1 MKLSEQAVAIATTF
15 TLAALLASITPA
27 QAQAQPQ
34 QGQQTPD
41 SVVAVVA
48 DAMSLPYVPPDQRPV
63 FGTFWEVRSSLPC
76 LTAPLPFPPFDTNAP
91 VYSIGD
97 PIVGGQFLV
106 DETAG
111 QVISQEAQSSRR
123 ALRSMTTASIVQAQA
138 EELQTFVAGVQARQ
152 AYALARANGQT
163 PDGPPPIP
171 GDGGGGGTNDSGGG
185 TTFDAKFYTT
195 NDLWLE
201 IVTWTNATGVFVVHP
216 PEAEATTGVYD
227 LFMTTNLSPNVPGL
241 NLTNWAWLLRTD
253 PGETNLIVPDLWADQ
268 AYFMLGRTNDTDG
281 DGMSDAY
288 EHLVSHTSPTNQDGP
303 IITLQPLS
311 QTVYSGD
318 TVTFTVAAEGAQP
331 LAYQWF
337 LNASAL
343 PGETNTSLTLANVQ
357 TSQGGDYSVQV
368 TSPLSLSVLSSNATL
383 SVPLSEYGDFIW
395 LIGPRQ
401 DFTFRNGV
409 TYLVNSR
416 VELYGV
422 TTIQGGCVIKPD
434 WYYTNSTV
442 VVMGTLLC
450 KTDDP
455 NLPAF
460 FTSVDDDS
468 LGQMIDISTGYPE
481 TAANGCPYL
490 DLSAAQVS
498 SSGLSNLRVWYAD
511 QGITT
516 PDASKRLDLWHC
528 QFLECNAPIQAGQGA
543 AAGFHNVLFGACTTA
558 VAAPTNFAG
567 IAAEQIT
574 AEVSTLWT
582 APTPPAWLRLTNS
595 IITGGIASGPALVTD
610 HVAISPAGPIFQ
622 TNGSANYYLAN
633 ASLRAAGTPNISAR
647 LQTELRQKTTRPPLA
662 FPQQMQATGE
672 LTLSQQ
678 AGRYTGGAPDYGY
691 YYQALDYTVAWM
703 KLRGKITVLPGTSI
717 GFRQEPVPGTYYTTA
732 YGFDLKEGSTFISR
746 GTPTKPITLVDVQF
760 VQEQPTTPCLLL
772 FAPDFTPPDLS
783 GTDDAPPSLD
793 FRFSN
798 FYTVRGN
805 YVLWSGVSEQ
815 GWYSEASLDSAMY
828 WSMQDCNIRGG
839 NITIGLPDWYWMPWD
854 YLYGDGS
861 VSWVNNLFDQV
872 GIFLDPTYYPN
883 GYNDLGL
890 NVDMSFSANNNL
902 FRGGGW
908 FHLEPIPAS
917 AGNWTFT
924 DNLFEKVHFVQNV
937 DMPLDFGHNAYWPLT
952 PFELSAWGWGTNRL
966 VAATNGAGAGEQLL
980 DLVPPYQSGPLGDY
994 YLPITTP
1001 LYHAGSRLATD
1012 AGLFHYTTRVDQTK
1026 EAAGNMVNIGLHYV
1040 ATAAQGSS
1048 TPKDSDGDGIPD
1060 YLENWHGDGDYSIHA
1075 DTETDWTHAFTVTGV
1090 YDPTNSV
1097 YDDIDLSGNGL
1108 VGRVKKALGQNPFAA
1123 ANPLTLTQVITG
1135 EEPDF
1140 ATFEVPISYDVLTNS
1155 GDALSLH
1162 MNGVEVTLSETTRA
1176 ANGNSLLSFNIAY
1189 DPMGQHFLS
1198 SQFRLNSDP
1207 DTPHPVMTGNGEL
1220 LPFYS
1225 SNSVQFFEAGSMFDD
1240 SGAYVDAKLFANSAD
1255 YQIDLYDTATTP
1267 PTLIRTITNSTSTGF
1282 IEEDWDGMLADGITP
1297 FTNSEVQAVFTVA
1310 YANSP
1315 GNVSANKP
1323 KKYLTKAQGSLSE
1336 GGVNMDFVYFR
1347 SPTNDAWEAEFTK
1360 GGAVWSGMQG
1370 AVNAL
1375 IKPDMGYPV
1384 YYSYFNRYLPDPHGE
1399 YPGYI
1404 TKRSRATNDPVNLP
1418 TILDTLLPDLTN
1430 GLTKQLYMYGHGT
1443 NGWMGNYNNSAYIS
1457 ANDVSSRLKNLFTK
1471 KKGLMAHNPYRF
1483 VWLDGCATASGKDWR
1498 RAFGIYPIGK
1508 GAQQQAARNRSGPQ
1522 AYVGWESV
1530 HGGGLNRADHTSSDV
1545 DLVKGYTATLSK
1557 FYSLWMQGF
1566 RVRQCI
1572 DQTAAVTAGQW
1583 PLPVP
1588 QNTNFTNTIN
1598 GTTYQFKNMSTSRI
1612 FIIGFPGLQVDR
1624 TDHNFDGDKKY
1635 AAPASVE

>member
-1 MKLSEQAVAIATTF
+1 MKLISNATTSA
-15 TLAALLASITPA
+15 LAGLLASAVTTTVA
-27 QAQAQPQ
+27 QSQPSQ
-34 QGQQTPD
+34 QPPD

-48 DAMSLPYVPPDQRPV
+48 DAQGLPLVPPDQIPF

-76 LTAPLPFPPFDTNAP
+76 LTAPLPFPPFDTNTP
-91 VYSIGD
+91 VYAIGD
-97 PIVGGQFLV
+97 PGAGGQFLV

-111 QVISQEAQSSRR
+111 QVISPQAQSGRR
-123 ALRSMTTASIVQAQA
+123 ALRSMTTASILQAQA
-138 EELQTFVAGVQARQ
+138 EELQTFIAQVQARQ
-152 AYALARANGQT
+152 AYAQARANGQMS
-163 PDGPPPIP
+163 PLSDGPPTP
-171 GDGGGGGTNDSGGG
+171 GEGGGGTNGWEGGG
-185 TTFDAKFYTT
+185 TSLDAKFYTT

-201 IVTWTNATGVFVVHP
+201 IVTVTNFTGFFVVHP
-216 PEAEATTGVYD
+216 PEAEATNGVYD

-241 NLTNWAWLLRTD
+241 NLTNWLWLLRTD
-253 PGETNLIVPDLWADQ
+253 PGETNLIVPDLWAEQ

-383 SVPLSEYGDFIW
+383 SVPLSDYGDFIW

-516 PDASKRLDLWHC
+516 PDASKRLDIWHC

-558 VAAPTNFAG
+558 VAASTNFAG

-633 ASLRAAGTPNISAR
+633 ASPLRAAGTPAISAR
-647 LQTELRQKTTRPPLA
+647 LQAELRQKTTRPPLA
-662 FPQQMQATGE
+662 FPQQLQTTGD
-672 LTLSQQ
+672 LTLSPQ
-678 AGRYTGGAPDYGY
+678 AGRYVSGAPDYGY
-691 YYQALDYTVAWM
+691 HYQALDYTVAWM
-703 KLRGKITVLPGTSI
+703 KVRGKITVLPGTTI
-717 GFRQEPVPGTYYTTA
+717 GFRQEPVPNTYYTTA

-760 VQEQPTTPCLLL
+760 IQEQPTTPCLLL

-793 FRFSN
+793 FRFSH

-861 VSWVNNLFDQV
+861 VSWANNLFDQV
-872 GIFLDPTYYPN
+872 GIFVDPTYYPS

-917 AGNWTFT
+917 AGNWTFS
-924 DNLFEKVHFVQNV
+924 DNLFEKVHFVQNI

-952 PFELSAWGWGTNRL
+952 QSELSAWGWGTNRL
-966 VAATNGAGAGEQLL
+966 LAATNGAGTGEQLL
-980 DLVPPYQSGPLGDY
+980 DVAPPYQSGPLGDY
-994 YLPITTP
+994 YLPATTP

-1026 EAAGNMVNIGLHYV
+1026 EGSGQAVSIGLHYLAV
-1040 ATAAQGSS
+1040 TNGAPT
-1048 TPKDSDGDGIPD
+1048 DSDGDGVPD
-1060 YLENWHGDGDYSIHA
+1060 YLENWHGDANFASHTDS
-1075 DTETDWTHAFTVTGV
+1075 ETDWQSQYTAAGV
-1090 YDPTNSV
+1090 FDPTNSV

-1108 VGRVKKALGQNPFAA
+1108 VGRVKKAFGMSPFDAS
-1123 ANPLTLTQVITG
+1123 NPLTLTPATVAT
-1135 EEPDF
+1135 EPGIV
-1140 ATFEVPISYDVLTNS
+1140 TFQLPISYGLIDHT
-1155 GDALSLH
+1155 
-1162 MNGVEVTLSETTRA
+1162 
-1176 ANGNSLLSFNIAY
+1176 
-1189 DPMGQHFLS
+1189 
-1198 SQFRLNSDP
+1198 
-1207 DTPHPVMTGNGEL
+1207 
-1220 LPFYS
+1220 S
-1225 SNSVQFFEAGSMFDD
+1225 SNSVGKVDLLMDGTPLSVGCEPDTNGLCLLHWEINFSPPGFHMLQAQFILSHILTSGPDPDPTVITAPGVPIAYTADTGIQFDPFYSQFDD
-1240 SGAYVDAKLFANSAD
+1240 AHGAV
-1255 YQIDLYDTATTP
+1255 LYATTP
-1267 PTLIRTITNSTSTGF
+1267 TCSDATYSIELKTTNGTHIKTIDGTTSNGEISEPWDLTDDQGHAITNDSV
-1282 IEEDWDGMLADGITP
+1282 
-1297 FTNSEVQAVFTVA
+1297 NAVFNVTLLDPGSYTATFNLNRVA
-1310 YANSP
+1310 
-1315 GNVSANKP
+1315 
-1323 KKYLTKAQGSLSE
+1323 
-1336 GGVNMDFVYFR
+1336 D
-1347 SPTNDAWEAEFTK
+1347 
-1360 GGAVWSGMQG
+1360 
-1370 AVNAL
+1370 
-1375 IKPDMGYPV
+1375 
-1384 YYSYFNRYLPDPHGE
+1384 RYLPVDGAFTIAYGADHVADQQDLHDCMQLTVVDQLIGPCNATFCYDHPYTSTFNAWSALGTI
-1399 YPGYI
+1399 PGNPGHLAYQ
-1404 TKRSRATNDPVNLP
+1404 SDCDALLANLAN
-1418 TILDTLLPDLTN
+1418 TSMFGDLTKN
-1430 GLTKQLYMYGHGT
+1430 FYYFGHASPNNLGTKDYLFFNTKDVADRLENHDFTYYGPGRHTPGKHRF
-1443 NGWMGNYNNSAYIS
+1443 GQAY
-1457 ANDVSSRLKNLFTK
+1457 RLVF
-1471 KKGLMAHNPYRF
+1471 
-1483 VWLDGCATASGKDWR
+1483 LDGCATAMDADWAH
-1498 RAFGIYPIGK
+1498 AFGVYDRITTKQLANWPE
-1508 GAQQQAARNRSGPQ
+1508 QVQAF
-1522 AYVGWESV
+1522 VGWDNLKKAPGSGNNFNMANCYSV
-1530 HGGGLNRADHTSSDV
+1530 FWSAWQSGLPLDRCIWFASQDHPPAPLNFM
-1545 DLVKGYTATLSK
+1545 DLSNYNFGPRYQHWNAYYRWKYGLTGDARIKLYGY
-1557 FYSLWMQGF
+1557 
-1566 RVRQCI
+1566 
-1572 DQTAAVTAGQW
+1572 AGITRTGY
-1583 PLPVP
+1583 VP
-1588 QNTNFTNTIN
+1588 GYDNSP
-1598 GTTYQFKNMSTSRI
+1598 YHK
-1612 FIIGFPGLQVDR
+1612 
-1624 TDHNFDGDKKY
+1624 
-1635 AAPASVE
+1635 